1 MNMKNIGNMMRQAQE
16 MQTRLATM
24 QNELAAAELH
34 GASGGGLVSVILNG
48 RGEAKKITLDPK
60 VVDPAD
66 IGMLEDLIVAAYN
79 DARKKIEQHVESETQ
94 KIMGGMALPPGF
106 KLPFS

>member
-1 MNMKNIGNMMRQAQE
+1 MKNIGNMMRQAQE
-16 MQTRLATM
+16 MQTRLANM
-24 QNELAAAELH
+24 QNELGSAELH
-34 GASGGGLVSVILNG
+34 GSSGGGMVSVILNG

-60 VVDPAD
+60 VVDPND
-66 IGMLEDLIVAAYN
+66 VGMLEDLIIAAYN

>member
-1 MNMKNIGNMMRQAQE
+1 MKNIGNMMRQAQE
-16 MQTRLATM
+16 MQTRLANM
-24 QNELAAAELH
+24 QNDLAAAELQ
-34 GASGGGLVSVILNG
+34 GASGGGLVTVILNG

-60 VVDPAD
+60 VVDPND

>member
-24 QNELAAAELH
+24 QNDLGNAELH

-60 VVDPAD
+60 VVDATD

-79 DARKKIEQHVESETQ
+79 DARKKIEQHVETETQ

-106 KLPFS
+106 KLPF

>member
-1 MNMKNIGNMMRQAQE
+1 M
-16 MQTRLATM
+16 
-24 QNELAAAELH
+24 
-34 GASGGGLVSVILNG
+34 
-48 RGEAKKITLDPK
+48 
-60 VVDPAD
+60 VDPAD